1 MRISDWSSDVF
12 SSDLEASP
20 ANLAERLL
28 AIGARLGRLSAEVYR
43 GELGIQTQQLIL
55 MFDLAGCQ
63 IEHPAEHA
71 LRIGETVATELGQ
84 VEIGRASCRERGCQY
99 VWISVFAVSL

>member
-84 VEIGRASCRERGCQY
+84 VGRFG
-99 VWISVFAVSL
+99 SVDRKITRLNSSH